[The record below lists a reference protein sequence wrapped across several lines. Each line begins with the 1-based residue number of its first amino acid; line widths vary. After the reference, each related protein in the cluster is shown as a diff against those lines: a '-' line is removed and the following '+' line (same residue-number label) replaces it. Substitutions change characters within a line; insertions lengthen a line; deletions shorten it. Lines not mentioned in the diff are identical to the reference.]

1 MNINYEVESE
11 YEEISAFCYASCC
24 VNYLTNSNG
33 NSYD

>member
-24 VNYLTNSNG
+24 VSSHTGSDT
-33 NSYD
+33 SYD